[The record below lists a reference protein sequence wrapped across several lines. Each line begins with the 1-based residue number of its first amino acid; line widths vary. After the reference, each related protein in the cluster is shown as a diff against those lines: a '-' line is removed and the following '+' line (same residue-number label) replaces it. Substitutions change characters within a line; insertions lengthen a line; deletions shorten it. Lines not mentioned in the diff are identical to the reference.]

1 MTRRTSS
8 AVTPVAHACSVIQSR
23 VIQRRA
29 AQGCVLL
36 VLASAFLVG
45 NSVSHAQSLHRFH
58 STGMVPG
65 DVGQQQAYRIPDGAG
80 YFQPVQTY
88 SSSGAQISLQNN
100 DQFSPA
106 QTRINAALMVGGVYT
121 YRLTN
126 LNEQPG
132 AELYPTVEV
141 IHRLYPPAHLAAR
154 FPVQIDINQADI
166 DAALA
171 GNFVVKVVYLED
183 PEASRTQAHVGT
195 TQPSFDLAPGS
206 DLLSTADLMGRP
218 MAIVRIGSRVPE
230 PNAAVLSPFTPPAH
244 LLPPTDQQP
253 ATASVNWNQAMADRD
268 PSYIPQM
275 LPPSAGHAGMWNA
288 EHIFDG
294 GDRSIETL
302 VGSGDNWEI
311 SGLETEDTI
320 GHFDTLNGQRLV
332 VASNRVAIYSPR
344 FGAVRQTLNVAQ
356 TVRQVPA
363 LNAEGV
369 LPQTVVGSHVDPT
382 STAQFEQMR
391 LMRDAT
397 AAQGVRQRTAPIW
410 TSGQV
415 STRET
420 SGTNALVALVSVI
433 EQAELS
439 GSQKAM
445 LAKGR
450 QAALT
455 WGGVEGVQVVA
466 DFQSAMVVFDVEKA
480 DEIVESHSPFQRPKL
495 QVVKLASQDAAQ
507 QGDVIDFVLRFKN
520 VGDQTIGNV
529 TLLDNLPDRLE
540 FVAGSASCDLACQFY
555 TQDNEQ
561 GSVILRWDIEKP
573 LPVNA
578 GGVIRF
584 SCRVR

>member
-8 AVTPVAHACSVIQSR
+8 AVTPFAHACSVILSR
-23 VIQRRA
+23 VTRSRA
-29 AQGCVLL
+29 AHGVALL
-36 VLASAFLVG
+36 VLASAFLGV
-45 NSVSHAQSLHRFH
+45 NTVSHAQSLHRLH

-65 DVGQQQAYRIPDGAG
+65 EVGQQQAYRIPDGAG
-80 YFQPVQTY
+80 YFQPVQIY
-88 SSSGAQISLQNN
+88 SSSGAQISLQHGG
-100 DQFSPA
+100 QFSPA
-106 QTRINAALMVGGVYT
+106 QTRVNAALMVGGVYT

-126 LNEQPG
+126 LREQPG

-195 TQPSFDLAPGS
+195 TQPAFDLAPGS

-218 MAIVRIGSRVPE
+218 VAIVRIGSRVPE
-230 PNAAVLSPFTPPAH
+230 PNASVLSPFTPPAQW
-244 LLPPTDQQP
+244 LPPTDQQP
-253 ATASVNWNQAMADRD
+253 ATASVNWNQTMADRD
-268 PSYIPQM
+268 SSYIPQM
-275 LPPSAGHAGMWNA
+275 LPPSAGHSGMWNA

-311 SGLETEDTI
+311 SGLETEDTV

-344 FGAVRQTLNVAQ
+344 FGAVRQVLNVAQ

-391 LMRDAT
+391 QMRDAT

-420 SGTNALVALVSVI
+420 SGTNALAALVSVI

-466 DFQSAMVVFDVEKA
+466 DFQSAMVVYDIEKA

-507 QGDVIDFVLRFKN
+507 QGDAIDFVLRFKN

-540 FVAGSASCDLACQFY
+540 FVPGSASCDLACQFY

-578 GGVIRF
+578 GGIIRF